1 MSAGWPVQD
10 GVLDLGDFVA
20 ERGGV
25 IRGARLAWQ
34 AHGTLN
40 EARDNVIVYPCSFT
54 ADHEDLSWLIG
65 PDAVFDPARW
75 FIVIP
80 DMFSNGLSSGAADSG
95 GFPPVVTMADNVRAQ
110 HRLLTKVFQAKRIA
124 AAYGFSM
131 GAGQAYHWAA
141 LFPGLVERAIIVCG
155 SARTSVHNK
164 VFLSGLL
171 RTLEAAPEYEGD
183 GRFRTEPVAALRAFA
198 HIYAAWGL
206 SQDFYRERLYE
217 TALGAPSLTAF
228 LKSDWE
234 DRFAVHRAANL
245 YAQALTWQEADIS
258 ANDLYGGDLPK
269 ALASISAR
277 VLLMP
282 GATDLYFRV
291 ADNEAELAHLKSA
304 ELAVIPSVWGHRAG
318 NPRGIPADLDFLT
331 VRVRSWLEA
340 QLLPAS
346 ASAGTGV
353 RDADADRSAAGVHP
367 GQPRGAQVDR
377 AAWDQPQW
385 PRPGQQPAVLPGL
398 QPG

>member
-1 MSAGWPVQD
+1 MTAGWPVQD
-10 GVLDLGDFVA
+10 GVFDLGDLPV

-25 IRGARLAWQ
+25 IPDAKLAWQ

-40 EARDNVIVYPCSFT
+40 EARDNVIVYPCSYT

-65 PDAVFDPARW
+65 PDGVLDPGRW

-80 DMFSNGLSSGAADSG
+80 DMFSNGRSSGAAETD
-95 GFPPVVTMADNVRAQ
+95 GFPPLVTMADNVRAQ
-110 HRLLTKVFQAKRIA
+110 HRLLTEVFGVQRVA

-141 LFPGLVERAIIVCG
+141 LFPDLVERAIIVCG

-171 RTLEAAPEYEGD
+171 RTLEAAPEYEGN
-183 GRFRTEPVAALRAFA
+183 GRFSAEPAAALRAFG
-198 HIYAAWGL
+198 HIYAGWGL

-234 DRFAVHRAANL
+234 DSFAAHRAANL

-269 ALASISAR
+269 ALASIRAR

-291 ADNEAELAHLKSA
+291 ADNEAELAHLNRA
-304 ELAVIPSVWGHRAG
+304 ELAVIPSIWGHRAG
-318 NPRGIPADLDFLT
+318 SPEGIPADLDFLT
-331 VRVRSWLEA
+331 TRVRSWL
-340 QLLPAS
+340 
-346 ASAGTGV
+346 
-353 RDADADRSAAGVHP
+353 DR
-367 GQPRGAQVDR
+367 
-377 AAWDQPQW
+377 
-385 PRPGQQPAVLPGL
+385 
-398 QPG
+398 